1 MLNPNLFL
9 VTFEIKLW
17 LGLLNQV
24 EILAWA
30 LPGKAENTFN
40 SIEIV
45 EEDIQD
51 VDKPG
56 FRQFRR
62 AQNDR
67 QFQMWGL
74 PTSGHP
80 YATQNNSNK
89 NCD

>member
-1 MLNPNLFL
+1 M
-9 VTFEIKLW
+9 
-17 LGLLNQV
+17 GLLNRV
-24 EILAWA
+24 DILGSA
-30 LPGKAENTFN
+30 PPEKAENTFN

-45 EEDIQD
+45 EEYIQD

-56 FRQFRR
+56 FRQLRR

-74 PTSGHP
+74 RTSGHP